1 MLRSLRALPPRFRRL
16 ICFVGA
22 SFALHAVTLVGFPPS
37 GVSSAPYRGPTEPH
51 VLHAT
56 LAAAQRVHFAGSG
69 ADATDARQAS
79 TPADAK
85 PPSDAPQSEAHAQAR
100 EGVPGG
106 ADLPFPDKWYTAKE
120 LEVRAEPL
128 SEIQLDYP
136 EELEGTGIPGRV
148 QIVLFIDERGIV
160 RRTAIVESE
169 PAKLFDKAA
178 LRAWVDVKF
187 SPARKDGVA
196 VKSQKRLELSFLP

>member
-1 MLRSLRALPPRFRRL
+1 
-16 ICFVGA
+16 
-22 SFALHAVTLVGFPPS
+22 
-37 GVSSAPYRGPTEPH
+37 VSSAPYRGSTGETR

-56 LAAAQRVHFAGSG
+56 LTAAQRVHFAASG
-69 ADATDARQAS
+69 AVPAEPQQ
-79 TPADAK
+79 TPTSADAK
-85 PPSDAPQSEAHAQAR
+85 PSSDAPQPAARAQAR

-128 SEIQLDYP
+128 SDIQLDYP
-136 EELEGTGIPGRV
+136 QELEDTGIPGRV

-178 LRAWVDVKF
+178 VRAWVDVKF
-187 SPARKDGVA
+187 SPARKGGVA
-196 VKSQKRLELSFLP
+196 VKSQKLLELSFQP

>member
-1 MLRSLRALPPRFRRL
+1 MPPRIRRL
-16 ICFVGA
+16 LCFTGA

-37 GVSSAPYRGPTEPH
+37 GVSSAPYRGPTDEAH

-56 LAAAQRVHFAGSG
+56 LTSARRVHFAASG
-69 ADATDARQAS
+69 AGPAEPQPTSAS
-79 TPADAK
+79 ADAK
-85 PPSDAPQSEAHAQAR
+85 ASSDAPRPEARAQAR

-136 EELEGTGIPGRV
+136 QELEGTGIPGRV
-148 QIVLFIDERGIV
+148 QILLFIDERGIV

-169 PAKLFDKAA
+169 PAKLFEKAA

-187 SPARKDGVA
+187 SPARKGGVA
-196 VKSQKRLELSFLP
+196 VKSQKLLELSFNP